1 MSTDLLFKDL
11 ENNIPRDRFALGQW
25 NRRLSKASG
34 LALESNTR
42 LLQNYLLFCEK
53 TSHAPH
59 PDLLKLLKRR
69 DIRTL
74 SGVAPV
80 TVLTKPFPCPGQCV
94 YCPTEARMPK
104 SYLSNEP
111 AAMRAV
117 MHEFDPYAQV
127 RTRLRSYR
135 ANGHDTDKCELIVLG
150 GTWASYPKYYQ
161 TWFITRLYE
170 ALNDGPDGTNEEVEP
185 KITDYSEKELNE
197 RLLRAEKINETAN
210 CRAVGLCLETRPDH
224 VTPVEVARLRWLGA
238 TRIQIGLQSIYQD
251 VLDLIKRGEQVEDTI
266 KANRLLREA
275 GFKVDMHTMPNLPGT
290 DLARDEDMY
299 RVIFSDPAFKP
310 DQLKIYPT
318 IVNEYAELHQW
329 WKDGRWESYSDK
341 DLLELCINIKAKYI
355 PYYTRINRLIRD
367 IPKESIAAGN
377 DITNLRQYIQAEME
391 KRGLNCK
398 CIRCREARNK
408 TANLD
413 EAKLFT
419 EQYICAGGLEYFISY
434 ENAERTILYAFV
446 RLRIPQDE
454 IDPTLAKLLPDVV
467 GAAHIRELHTYGK
480 LTPIGEHDD
489 GVQHAGFGRRLMAEA
504 EKIVAEHGLKKIAII
519 AGVGVRE
526 YYAKLGYKLEN
537 TYMTKILQ

>member
-1 MSTDLLFKDL
+1 MEIDLLFKDL
-11 ENNIPRDRFALGQW
+11 ENNIPTDRFALGQW

-34 LALESNTR
+34 LSLATNTA
-42 LLQNYLLFCEK
+42 LLQNYLLYCEK
-53 TSHAPH
+53 TSHAPN
-59 PDLLKLLKRR
+59 PELLKLLQRR
-69 DIRTL
+69 NIRTL

-150 GTWASYPKYYQ
+150 GTWSSYPKYYQ
-161 TWFITRLYE
+161 TWFVTRLYE
-170 ALNDGPDGTNEEVEP
+170 ALNDGPDGIAEESEP
-185 KITDYSEKELNE
+185 AITDFTEAELNA
-197 RLLRAEKINETAN
+197 RLLKAQTINETAAS
-210 CRAVGLCLETRPDH
+210 RAVGLCLETRPDH
-224 VTPVEVARLRWLGA
+224 VTPAEVARLRFLGA

-251 VLDLIKRGEQVEDTI
+251 VLDLIKRGERVEDTI
-266 KANRLLREA
+266 TANRLLREA
-275 GFKVDMHTMPNLPGT
+275 GFKVDMHTMPNLPGA

-299 RVIFSDPAFKP
+299 RVIFSNPAFKP

-318 IVNEYAELHQW
+318 IVNEYAELYQW
-329 WKDGRWESYSDK
+329 WRDGRWQSYSDK
-341 DLLELCINIKAKYI
+341 NLLELCINVKAKYI

-367 IPKESIAAGN
+367 IPKKSISAGN
-377 DITNLRQYIQAEME
+377 DITNLRQYIQIEMQ
-391 KRGLNCK
+391 KRGLQCK
-398 CIRCREARNK
+398 CIRCREARNR

-413 EAKLFT
+413 EAKLFV
-419 EQYICAGGLEYFISY
+419 EQYNCAGGIEYFISY

-446 RLRIPQDE
+446 RLRIPQDA
-454 IDPTLAKLLPDVV
+454 IDPQLAKLLPDIV

-480 LTPIGEHDD
+480 LTPIGEHDN

-504 EKIVAEHGLKKIAII
+504 EKIVAEHGLSKIAII

-526 YYAKLGYKLEN
+526 YYAKLGYKLEQ
-537 TYMTKILQ
+537 TYMTRIL

>member
-117 MHEFDPYAQV
+117 MHEFNPYTQV

-150 GTWASYPKYYQ
+150 GTWSSYPKYYQ

-238 TRIQIGLQSIYQD
+238 TRIQI
-251 VLDLIKRGEQVEDTI
+251 
-266 KANRLLREA
+266 
-275 GFKVDMHTMPNLPGT
+275 H
-290 DLARDEDMY
+290 
-299 RVIFSDPAFKP
+299 
-310 DQLKIYPT
+310 
-318 IVNEYAELHQW
+318 
-329 WKDGRWESYSDK
+329 
-341 DLLELCINIKAKYI
+341 
-355 PYYTRINRLIRD
+355 
-367 IPKESIAAGN
+367 PKE
-377 DITNLRQYIQAEME
+377 L
-391 KRGLNCK
+391 
-398 CIRCREARNK
+398 
-408 TANLD
+408 
-413 EAKLFT
+413 
-419 EQYICAGGLEYFISY
+419 
-434 ENAERTILYAFV
+434 
-446 RLRIPQDE
+446 
-454 IDPTLAKLLPDVV
+454 V
-467 GAAHIRELHTYGK
+467 G
-480 LTPIGEHDD
+480 
-489 GVQHAGFGRRLMAEA
+489 
-504 EKIVAEHGLKKIAII
+504 
-519 AGVGVRE
+519 
-526 YYAKLGYKLEN
+526 
-537 TYMTKILQ
+537 